1 METVTQIREE
11 IGAVAPRWLRMDDA
25 VHFSGIRRSKIYQL
39 IKRGAIRSVCLREEG
54 NVRGT
59 RLINAASL
67 DAYITKH
74 EGVWSEGP
82 DKTTANGGKH

>member
-11 IGAVAPRWLRMDDA
+11 IAEVEPRRWLRIPDA
-25 VHFSGIRRSKIYQL
+25 VRSRGIGRSKLYDL
-39 IKRGAIRSVCLREEG
+39 IRHGKVRSACLRDEA
-54 NVRGT
+54 NSRGT

-74 EGVWSEGP
+74 EGVWSETP
-82 DKTTANGGKH
+82 DNGGAE